1 MQMRGLGLTKWVIGF
16 CLVLAA
22 GSALADGNPFV
33 GRWHWNRVQSSP
45 PPGQP
50 VPADVVAEIT
60 RADSTHMRWSL
71 TVLASQGQTSVETFD
86 AVANGEFYPINNDTT
101 AAFSLNGSLL
111 QATFK
116 GPSGETDALTCT
128 LSADQRKMTCRGTL
142 SDGDGR
148 TTSYVDIYDR
158 M

>member
-1 MQMRGLGLTKWVIGF
+1 MEPEVNWAMEWLRKFNMQLLPRLSTPVADTDSF
-16 CLVLAA
+16 CARRKLPPMILQ
-22 GSALADGNPFV
+22 SAIA
-33 GRWHWNRVQSSP
+33 
-45 PPGQP
+45 
-50 VPADVVAEIT
+50 ADVIAEIA
-60 RADSTHMRWSL
+60 RADSTHMTWSL
-71 TVLASQGQTSVETFD
+71 TVLAARGQTSVETFD

-116 GPSGETDALTCT
+116 GPSGETDTLTCT
-128 LSADQRKMTCRGTL
+128 LSADQRKMTCRGAL

-148 TTSYVDIYDR
+148 TTTYVDVYDR